1 MTNFEDLES
10 IVKTI
15 QEDIVSIAME
25 GEYSSLYMN
34 VIIMSNLIILSN
46 DDGKLPIVDVSL
58 YRVFN

>member
-1 MTNFEDLES
+1 MANFEDLES

>member
-1 MTNFEDLES
+1 MANFEDLES

-15 QEDIVSIAME
+15 HEDIVSIARE
-25 GEYSSLYMN
+25 GEYSNLYMN

-58 YRVFN
+58 YQVFN